1 MLHAN
6 VTQIFFLILGS
17 IPDTEGHRLENIDKE
32 LIENLYT
39 RRTVLDNQNVGVF
52 WIIYVLF

>member
-52 WIIYVLF
+52 